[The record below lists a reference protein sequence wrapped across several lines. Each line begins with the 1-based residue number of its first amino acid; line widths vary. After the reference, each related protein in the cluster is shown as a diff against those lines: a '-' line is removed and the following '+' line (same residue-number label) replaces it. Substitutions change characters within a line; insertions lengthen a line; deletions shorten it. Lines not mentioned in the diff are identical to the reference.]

1 MHEAQRPARPTSAF
15 QQEGVDQIQPVHS
28 EAPSLASARDLEE
41 GGGGGG
47 GGEGEGA
54 HEAGEQGAP
63 AHPYTTHSMTEFAG
77 QEMAERDTEALWA
90 KDAGN
95 LAHDRESSTTAT

>member
-15 QQEGVDQIQPVHS
+15 LQGLDQIQHVHS
-28 EAPSLASARDLEE
+28 KAPSLASARDLEV
-41 GGGGGG
+41 GGGAGG

-54 HEAGEQGAP
+54 HEEGEQGAP
-63 AHPYTTHSMTEFAG
+63 AHPYTTHSMTEPAG
-77 QEMAERDTEALWA
+77 QEMGERDTKALWA

-95 LAHDRESSTTAT
+95 LAHDTESCTTAR